1 MYSCQTHPS
10 VDQLDWYMSQMI
22 DVRHICMH
30 NFPLECRARTHA
42 KWSTSNPLAFPSSMH
57 HSSKC
62 MCNSCESQQ
71 WSLASVVGAS
81 CCLPVLIQKMVE
93 RVIVHC
99 DVWKCLSHCHVRIC
113 VKHYAWK
120 HVHQN
125 ATTRLCLLHCD
136 IYLW

>member
-1 MYSCQTHPS
+1 MYSSQTHPL

-42 KWSTSNPLAFPSSMH
+42 KLSTSNPLEFPSSMH
-57 HSSKC
+57 RSSRC
-62 MCNSCESQQ
+62 ICNSCDTQTCS
-71 WSLASVVGAS
+71 STSVVGAS

-93 RVIVHC
+93 SVLIHC

-113 VKHYAWK
+113 VKHCACG
-120 HVHQN
+120 HVRQN
-125 ATTRLCLLHCD
+125 GMTRLCLLHCD
-136 IYLW
+136 IYL